1 MFSDENFL
9 AQATFLVKGLK
20 TGKALW
26 ATRGVWV
33 VLTTLVI
40 ALLAGE
46 MLSFIGRCCQ
56 ALGWLSPSCA
66 RSHPFAAIAWG

>member
-20 TGKALW
+20 TGKALGEM
-26 ATRGVWV
+26 RGVWV
-33 VLTTLVI
+33 VLTTLLI

-46 MLSFIGRCCQ
+46 MLSFIGGCCQ
-56 ALGWLSPSCA
+56 ALGWLSLSFA
-66 RSHPFAAIAWG
+66 RSHPFAAIPWG